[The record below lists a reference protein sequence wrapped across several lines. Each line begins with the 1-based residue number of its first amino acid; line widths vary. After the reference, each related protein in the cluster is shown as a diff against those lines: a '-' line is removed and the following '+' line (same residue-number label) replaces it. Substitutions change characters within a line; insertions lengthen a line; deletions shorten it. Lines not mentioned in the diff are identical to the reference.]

1 MAYLINGN
9 GFAPVTAQQDADLYG
24 GILGLPLTVLNVGNK
39 MAAYVAANTD
49 VHILDGE
56 AVCQGRRIHIN
67 ADDYD
72 SFEIPVGTVG
82 VVAYYII
89 GYRIYTDTD
98 TGNELAETFVR
109 HMNNATETIP
119 EEVLRDGAAECY
131 VSMYR
136 ITLNGLSITNTEAL
150 FDIAM
155 SAQELAAAQDELAAG
170 FAMIGT
176 PIRRSANNVSMNTNT
191 DKIITTLTLPANGK
205 YVVLANGGCGGVNTG
220 TTATYFALS
229 TAVTPSTTAAVPVQW
244 NARQMSPVNGGGPTS
259 IIGYY
264 ETAQDCTLQLH
275 GYLYGTS
282 GGSTSAAWGTLTA
295 LRMA

>member
-24 GILGLPLTVLNVGNK
+24 GIIGLPLTVLNVGNT

-119 EEVLRDGAAECY
+119 EDVLRDGAAECY

-136 ITLNGLSITNTEAL
+136 ITLNGLSITNTEPL
-150 FDIAM
+150 FDVAM
-155 SAQELAAAQDELAAG
+155 SAQELDAAQSETELRLASLIQTKVFLANYTYSNTAANTWQYTGRSFTVPSGYAAICYVLSNYASGACKGLGLSVSNTLPSAGAPEMLQDTSSTHLNRTCAFYLAAG
-170 FAMIGT
+170 TYYVFSKRA
-176 PIRRSANNVSMNTNT
+176 SASASPNTYNVQGLQI
-191 DKIITTLTLPANGK
+191 K
-205 YVVLANGGCGGVNTG
+205 LA
-220 TTATYFALS
+220 
-229 TAVTPSTTAAVPVQW
+229 
-244 NARQMSPVNGGGPTS
+244 
-259 IIGYY
+259 
-264 ETAQDCTLQLH
+264 
-275 GYLYGTS
+275 
-282 GGSTSAAWGTLTA
+282 
-295 LRMA
+295 

>member
-119 EEVLRDGAAECY
+119 EEVLRDGAAECH

-150 FDIAM
+150 FDIVM
-155 SAQELAAAQDELAAG
+155 TAQELAAAQDELAATDVSLD
-170 FAMIGT
+170 AKMAIAVD
-176 PIRRSANNVSMNTNT
+176 PNRRKALTITNNTIKP
-191 DKIITTLTLPANGK
+191 D
-205 YVVLANGGCGGVNTG
+205 
-220 TTATYFALS
+220 
-229 TAVTPSTTAAVPVQW
+229 
-244 NARQMSPVNGGGPTS
+244 VNGWVTVWSTPQSGITLNPTCRVYADSGSQAPIAEGTGIMYTS
-259 IIGYY
+259 IFFVSFPAKAGCTYY
-264 ETAQDCTLQLH
+264 LQAYRATVT
-275 GYLYGTS
+275 GARIYY
-282 GGSTSAAWGTLTA
+282 
-295 LRMA
+295 